1 MRTEKVVNYT
11 STEWQAKSFQFKH
24 VQGGGEVHREVSKE
38 NMCFILL
45 SVLILLEG
53 LTFPSDN
60 LAICNSRDITR
71 L

>member
-1 MRTEKVVNYT
+1 MKIENVVNYML
-11 STEWQAKSFQFKH
+11 TEWQAKSFRFKH
-24 VQGGGEVHREVSKE
+24 VQGGGEVHREISKE
-38 NMCFILL
+38 NMSFRLL

-53 LTFPSDN
+53 LTLPSDN